1 MNICETWLITKVM
14 FLTNIH
20 MYMKSWNN
28 ILLILVLST
37 LNKLFCLLDIEVYL
51 WCKRYINTVGGA
63 QQARPAAWASYC
75 IVKCRLISITFW
87 YSSPGRRINCS
98 LNWKHFN
105 GRYFFLLFNNYSV
118 EICIEVSKMSE
129 GFLSFFLYLKKW
141 PTKSNIF
148 WSLRNTRMFIY

>member
-1 MNICETWLITKVM
+1 MTKYFKRQCKICVINLL
-14 FLTNIH
+14 FLTNILTLIEA
-20 MYMKSWNN
+20 WIN
-28 ILLILVLST
+28 ILLNLALST
-37 LNKLFCLLDIEVYL
+37 LNELFCLLDIEVYL

-105 GRYFFLLFNNYSV
+105 GRYFFFLFNNYSV

-129 GFLSFFLYLKKW
+129 GFLAFFLYLK
-141 PTKSNIF
+141 I
-148 WSLRNTRMFIY
+148 WST

>member
-1 MNICETWLITKVM
+1 
-14 FLTNIH
+14 
-20 MYMKSWNN
+20 MKAWIN

-105 GRYFFLLFNNYSV
+105 RRYFFLFNNYSV
-118 EICIEVSKMSE
+118 EICIEVNISLVVEFQRWWALKSKIFAQESTCSKE
-129 GFLSFFLYLKKW
+129 ILI
-141 PTKSNIF
+141 PTMYFKVQ
-148 WSLRNTRMFIY
+148 TTYDPQ

>member
-1 MNICETWLITKVM
+1 ML

-20 MYMKSWNN
+20 VPMKAWIN
-28 ILLILVLST
+28 ILLILVPST
-37 LNKLFCLLDIEVYL
+37 LNELYCLLDIEVYL

-98 LNWKHFN
+98 LNWKCFN
-105 GRYFFLLFNNYSV
+105 GKLFFLLFDKYSV

-129 GFLSFFLYLKKW
+129 GVFPSFFIWRNDQCIDKA
-141 PTKSNIF
+141 ICF
-148 WSLRNTRMFIY
+148 WIGG